1 MFRFIR
7 DLIIY
12 PFDLHKETNKFA
24 GFLKMMFKEYPAFLR
39 IKPNLRKIIAF
50 PFLMLFYIFKSKKLI
65 EK

>member
-12 PFDLHKETNKFA
+12 PFDPHKETNKFA